1 MEQRY
6 LQMHDIQ
13 TRNDGED
20 GLFIEGYFSVF
31 NEIYNVWPG
40 ATESIRKGAFTEAL
54 KTDDVRALYNHNTD
68 LVLGRLSA
76 GTLELKQ
83 DDRGLWGRIK
93 VNRND
98 TDAMNAYERIA
109 RGDITG
115 CSFGFDIEEQIETI
129 SDDGSV
135 HFELTKIS
143 PLYEVSPCVFPAYEA
158 THIEAR
164 AKDVERIK
172 ERMHDAWKMR
182 MMNKLKGN
190 SENGIKSIDD
200 KEEAGSEEE

>member
-13 TRNDGED
+13 TRSDDNDG
-20 GLFIEGYFSVF
+20 LYIEGYFSVF

-40 ATESIRKGAFTEAL
+40 ATESIREGAFTEAL
-54 KTDDVRALYNHNTD
+54 KVDDVRALYNHNTD
-68 LVLGRLSA
+68 LVLGRVSA

-83 DDRGLWGRIK
+83 DDRGLYGRIK

-129 SDDGSV
+129 SEDGSI

-164 AKDVERIK
+164 GKDVQAIK
-172 ERMHDAWKMR
+172 ERKHKDWQMR
-182 MMNKLKGN
+182 MNKRLKGE
-190 SENGIKSIDD
+190 SENGIKSIND
-200 KEEAGSEEE
+200 

>member
-13 TRNDGED
+13 TRSDDNE

-68 LVLGRLSA
+68 LVLGRVSA

-83 DDRGLWGRIK
+83 DDRGLWGRIR

-98 TDAMNAYERIA
+98 SDAMNVYERIA

-143 PLYEVSPCVFPAYEA
+143 PLYEISPCVFPAYEA
-158 THIEAR
+158 THVEAR
-164 AKDVERIK
+164 AKDIERIK
-172 ERMHDAWKMR
+172 TRQHEAWKMR
-182 MMNKLKGN
+182 MLNKLKGN
-190 SENGIKSIDD
+190 ENGIKSIDD
-200 KEEAGSEEE
+200 KEEARSEEE